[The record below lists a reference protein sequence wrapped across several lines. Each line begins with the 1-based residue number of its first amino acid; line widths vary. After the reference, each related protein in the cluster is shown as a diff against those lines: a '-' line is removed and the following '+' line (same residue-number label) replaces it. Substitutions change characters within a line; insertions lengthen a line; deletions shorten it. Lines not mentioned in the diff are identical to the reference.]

1 MLKRIRHLTL
11 SVIIFAA
18 ACVTI
23 NVYFPAAAI
32 QNAADKIAD
41 EVTNPKEQKQEKK
54 QDIKSQI
61 FENLRDVLSVPK
73 EAYAQEIDVST
84 PAIRN
89 IRKSMR
95 ENFQQLRPFY
105 VRGSVGENNKGFVE
119 IRDTSSLNVKEKAEV
134 TRLVEQINKDRTSL
148 YAEIVRTNKLESSSL
163 QKVQGIFANSWRKK
177 SQPGWW
183 IQNDDGDWEK
193 K

>member
-73 EAYAQEIDVST
+73 KAYAQEIDV
-84 PAIRN
+84 
-89 IRKSMR
+89 
-95 ENFQQLRPFY
+95 
-105 VRGSVGENNKGFVE
+105 
-119 IRDTSSLNVKEKAEV
+119 
-134 TRLVEQINKDRTSL
+134 
-148 YAEIVRTNKLESSSL
+148 
-163 QKVQGIFANSWRKK
+163 
-177 SQPGWW
+177 
-183 IQNDDGDWEK
+183 
-193 K
+193 